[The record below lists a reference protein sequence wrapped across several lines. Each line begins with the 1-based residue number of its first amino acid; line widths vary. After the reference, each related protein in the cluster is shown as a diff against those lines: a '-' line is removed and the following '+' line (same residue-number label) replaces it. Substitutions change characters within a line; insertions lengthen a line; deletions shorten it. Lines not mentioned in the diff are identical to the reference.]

1 MDKDPVAG
9 GSAEAVKNELM
20 IVREKRVD
28 DCNDEGAANVSLRI
42 AINAQL
48 NPSGGVGGIQT
59 VLIGLVRP

>member
-28 DCNDEGAANVSLRI
+28 DCNDAGA
-42 AINAQL
+42 
-48 NPSGGVGGIQT
+48 QT
-59 VLIGLVRP
+59 